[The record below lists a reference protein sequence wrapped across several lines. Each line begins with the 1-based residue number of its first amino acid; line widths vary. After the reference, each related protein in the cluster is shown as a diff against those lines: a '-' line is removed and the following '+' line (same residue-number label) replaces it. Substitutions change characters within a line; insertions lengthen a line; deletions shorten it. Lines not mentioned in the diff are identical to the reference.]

1 MKVETKSAHARVISN
16 YFETTSAKGSAGSD
30 AAFTSSVQGLERRLR
45 PWFDV
50 KGMRVVDLGSGTG
63 ELCSI
68 AVSHGAASVV
78 GVNMSEGEIEYART
92 KTVAAFVMQDIGDY
106 LAKQPD
112 ESIDRIYALN
122 ILEHL
127 DKDLLVEV
135 LESAFRCLSPGG
147 SLVAMVPNATSPF
160 GGMTRYWDITH
171 YNAFTPS
178 SVLQLA
184 QLVGFGQAAEFRECG
199 PIPHGFVSGIRYLL
213 WRFIRQMIRAY
224 LLVELA
230 SGKGGVYTADM
241 MFRLTKK
248 RPPIDK

>member
-1 MKVETKSAHARVISN
+1 MKVEKKSAHERVIAN
-16 YFETTSAKGSAGSD
+16 YFETTSAKGSSSSD
-30 AAFTSSVQGLERRLR
+30 ASLISSAQGLSRRLR
-45 PWFDV
+45 PWLDV

-63 ELCSI
+63 ELCGIS
-68 AVSHGAASVV
+68 VSHGAASVV

-92 KTVAAFVMQDIGDY
+92 ITDADFVMQDIGDY
-106 LAKQPD
+106 LANQPD
-112 ESIDRIYALN
+112 ESIDRIYAIN

-127 DKDLLVEV
+127 DKDQLVEV
-135 LESAFRCLSPGG
+135 LEQAYRCLSPGG

-184 QLVGFGQAAEFRECG
+184 QLVGFGQNAEFRECG
-199 PIPHGFVSGIRYLL
+199 PIPHGIVSGIRYLL
-213 WRFIRQMIRAY
+213 WRFIRQIIRAY

-248 RPPIDK
+248 RSPIN